1 MLDGLR
7 SRDPEGCDVRKR
19 CNTNPKANLQLVT
32 LEAREVP
39 ATFTVTTVVDNGS
52 NITPTAG
59 SLRAAILQANTVI
72 GLDTINFNI
81 SGGGVQVLTP
91 PLALPD
97 ITDPVNLDGTTQSG
111 FAGTPVIR
119 LEGGSAGANANGLNL
134 VNHTGSTISSLSI
147 GNFGGSA
154 IRVSGGGSHT
164 IYGSLLGTTQ
174 NGTAAAP
181 NGTGISLEG
190 GSLGNTI
197 GGSGSNQRN
206 IISGNTGAGVRI
218 DNSYSNL
225 VAGNFIGS
233 DLNGTSAIANS
244 GGGVSLSNGATG
256 NTIGGVA
263 PGLGNIISGN
273 GTAGVILTGAATN
286 SNIIVGNR
294 IGLSLAGNTLANNGA
309 GVKAFN
315 AAGSAPPGG
324 IIAGSENVVRSNTI
338 AQNSGAGVAVLDTSR
353 QVRIESNSIHDNGGL
368 GIQRDTTAN
377 NGLGAPA
384 INNLKAV
391 SGGLNV
397 SGTFTGQ
404 NNTKYTVAIFT
415 NSTADASGFGEGGT
429 QVGTVTVTTDGT
441 GAGAF
446 TFLLATGSGGAYI
459 TSTVTDTSLG
469 DTSSFSNAYARP
481 DSLLTSA
488 SFAVGGGA
496 GGGPLVVFTDIAGT
510 NISNVVPPFGSTF
523 TGGTRV
529 ATGDLTGDG
538 IPDLAVGTGVGVQ
551 ALVRVTNSATQ
562 QLLFSINPFGDF
574 TRGVFVAMGDVNN
587 DGYADLIITP
597 DEGGGS
603 RVRIFNGKTFIQIA
617 DFFGIQDVNF
627 RGGARAAVGDMNNDK
642 YGDVA
647 VSAGFGG
654 GPRIAVFSGI
664 TLAGD
669 GGPKLFGDFFGFEPT
684 LRNGAFVAVADVN
697 GDGYGE
703 LIVAAG
709 PGGAPRVRILDG
721 KILVNS
727 AGATL
732 TPLADFFAGS
742 VTSRGGVR
750 VMARD
755 LDSDGF
761 AELLTA
767 DADGNTLRRYSGST
781 LKNGNIAIAGQFN
794 LLDERT
800 GGVFVG

>member
-1 MLDGLR
+1 M
-7 SRDPEGCDVRKR
+7 RKR
-19 CNTNPKANLQLVT
+19 CNTNANLQLVT

-52 NITPTAG
+52 NFTPTAG
-59 SLRAAILQANTVI
+59 SLREAIINANKASD
-72 GLDTINFNI
+72 LDTINFSI

-97 ITDPVNLDGTTQSG
+97 ITNPVLLDGTTQPG

-119 LEGGSAGANANGLNL
+119 LDGSSAGTLSNGLSL
-134 VNHTGSTISSLSI
+134 VNHNGSTVRSVSI
-147 GNFGGSA
+147 GNFGGA
-154 IRVSGGGSHT
+154 GIRISGGGSHT
-164 IYGSLLGTTQ
+164 VYGSLIGTTQ
-174 NGTAAAP
+174 NGTAAAA
-181 NGTGISLEG
+181 NGIGINLENAT
-190 GSLGNTI
+190 LGNVI
-197 GGSGSNQRN
+197 GGNGSNQRN
-206 IISGNTGAGVRI
+206 IISGNAGAGVRM
-218 DNSYSNL
+218 DNTYSNL
-225 VAGNFIGS
+225 VAGNLIGS
-233 DLNGTSAIANS
+233 DLNGTAAVANS

-256 NTIGGVA
+256 NTIGGIA

-273 GTAGVILTGAATN
+273 GTAGVLLTDAATN

-294 IGLSLAGNTLANNGA
+294 IGLSLSGSTLPNTGT

-315 AAGSAPPGG
+315 AAGSNPPGG
-324 IIAGSENVVRSNTI
+324 SVAGSENVVRNNTI
-338 AQNSGAGVAVLDTSR
+338 AQNSGAGVAVLDTAR
-353 QVRIESNSIHDNGGL
+353 QVRIEGNSIRDNGGL
-368 GIQRDTTAN
+368 GIQRDATAN
-377 NGLGAPA
+377 NGLGAPT
-384 INNLKAV
+384 ITNIKSV
-391 SGGLNV
+391 SGGLSVN
-397 SGTFTGQ
+397 GTFTGLT
-404 NNTKYTVAIFT
+404 NTKYTVLIFT
-415 NSTADASGFGEGGT
+415 NSTADASGAGEGGT
-429 QVGTVTVTTDGT
+429 QVGNVTVTTDGV
-441 GAGAF
+441 GAGTF
-446 TFLLATGSGGAYI
+446 TFLLPTGTGGAYI
-459 TSTVTDTSLG
+459 SSTVTDTDLG
-469 DTSSFSNAYARP
+469 DTSAFSNAYARP

-510 NISNVVPPFGSTF
+510 NISNVVPPFGVNF

-538 IPDLAVGTGVGVQ
+538 IPDLIVGTGVGTQ

-574 TRGVFVAMGDVNN
+574 TRGVFVALGDVNN
-587 DGYADLIITP
+587 DGYADIIITP

-603 RVRIFNGKTFIQIA
+603 RVRVFNGKTFVQIA

-642 YGDVA
+642 YGDIA

-664 TLAGD
+664 TLASN
-669 GGPKLFGDFFGFEPT
+669 GGPKLFGDFFAFESS

-709 PGGAPRVRILDG
+709 PGGAPRVRILNG
-721 KILVNS
+721 KTLVNS
-727 AGATL
+727 AGASL
-732 TPLADFFAGS
+732 VPLADFFAGDS
-742 VTSRGGVR
+742 SSRGGVR
-750 VMARD
+750 IMARD
-755 LDSDGF
+755 LDGDGF
-761 AELLTA
+761 AELISA
-767 DADGNTLRRYSGST
+767 QADGNTLRRYSGFN
-781 LKNGNIAIAGQFN
+781 LKDGNVNIASQFN
-794 LLDERT
+794 LLDART